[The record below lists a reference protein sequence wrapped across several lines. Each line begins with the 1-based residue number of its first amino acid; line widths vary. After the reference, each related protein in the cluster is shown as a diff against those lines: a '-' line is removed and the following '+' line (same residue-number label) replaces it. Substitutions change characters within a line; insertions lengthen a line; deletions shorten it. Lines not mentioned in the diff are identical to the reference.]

1 MRASRVSATSPK
13 PRRAHH
19 LSGTALAGAGALG
32 AWPASLVALPLALA
46 PTIAGAATITIC
58 PPTGGGVCNASTVLG
73 SAKNSDVLDF
83 LGGTLTLDVATPPT
97 ATYPQKA
104 TLETLPPSSTP
115 NKLDQ
120 DGHDTVFS
128 GVVSGSGNIEI
139 ANTKSGGSVTFSNN
153 KNAYTGST
161 TVDSGATLK
170 LGAKNA
176 IATSSTLADNG
187 TVDISGAGGNA
198 TITDL
203 SGNGTVTLGSN
214 TLMLSAGASL
224 FAGGISGAGGL
235 TVNGGTETL
244 SGNNS
249 YTGVTTIGPSGT
261 LSIAGAGSIASS
273 SRVTDN
279 GTFDISG
286 ANGDV
291 TIKGL
296 AGSGNVKLGGNSV
309 ILAGGSPTTFSGVIS
324 GTGGVTIGS
333 PGSPPTTFSQTFNN
347 ANTYSGATTVGS
359 GSLLT
364 LTKSGSIEKSSVND
378 GGLFDISGVSG
389 TGTSI
394 VSLSGA
400 GAVNLG
406 TNVLTLS
413 NASGIFSGNIIGNGK
428 NSGLTIAGGTETLN
442 GHSSF
447 PGTTTVNAG
456 ATLTGNG
463 SVAGALVSF
472 GTVRPLGGSL
482 NTFTVGGNYT
492 MQTTPT
498 TTPSLNIKIGGTPA
512 SGIFGN
518 LTVSGTVALAGAL
531 DVDLVNG
538 FMFPQGEST
547 YQIMN
552 FKAGKNTVSGD
563 FTSVSY
569 NTNQCT
575 PDGTD
580 MWSCGVGL
588 TFKDVISAVSGT
600 VDLVVT
606 ETPEPGSLAILAG
619 GLLGLLGL
627 RRRWNRCFG

>member
-1 MRASRVSATSPK
+1 MKTSVASVTSPK
-13 PRRAHH
+13 PCRGHY
-19 LSGTALAGAGALG
+19 LSATALAGARPLG
-32 AWPASLVALPLALA
+32 AWPAGLVALPLALA
-46 PTIAGAATITIC
+46 PLGAGAATITIC
-58 PPTGGGVCNASTVLG
+58 PPAGGGVCNASTVLG

-97 ATYPQKA
+97 KTYPQKT
-104 TLETLPPSSTP
+104 TLETLPPGSTP

-161 TVDSGATLK
+161 TVDAGATLK

-203 SGNGTVTLGSN
+203 SGNGAVTLGSN
-214 TLMLSAGASL
+214 TLILSGAASL

-249 YTGVTTIGPSGT
+249 YAGVTTIGPSGT

-273 SRVTDN
+273 LRVTDN

-286 ANGDV
+286 ANGDI

-296 AGSGNVKLGGNSV
+296 NGSGNVKLGGNSV

-333 PGSPPTTFSQTFNN
+333 PTSSFSQTFTN
-347 ANTYSGATTVGS
+347 ANIYSGTTTVGK

-364 LTKSGSIEKSSVND
+364 LTKSGSIEKSSVTD

-389 TGTSI
+389 KGTSI
-394 VSLSGA
+394 VSLSGG

-406 TNVLTLS
+406 SNVLTLS
-413 NASGIFSGNIIGNGK
+413 NASGIYTGNIIGSGK
-428 NSGLTIAGGTETLN
+428 NSGLTIAGGTEALN

-456 ATLTGNG
+456 AMLSGIG
-463 SVAGALVSF
+463 SVGGALVNN
-472 GTVRPLGGSL
+472 GIVRPFDPIANSPGTFTIGGNYAQAATGSL
-482 NTFTVGGNYT
+482 N
-492 MQTTPT
+492 
-498 TTPSLNIKIGGTPA
+498 IAIGGTKT
-512 SGIFGN
+512 GTYGN
-518 LTVSGTVALAGAL
+518 LSAMSGTVALAGAL
-531 DVDLVNG
+531 DVDTVNG
-538 FMFPQGEST
+538 FAFPQGKST
-547 YQIMN
+547 YDIMD
-552 FKAGKNTVSGD
+552 FKAGKNSVSGN
-563 FTSVSY
+563 FTSVFY
-569 NTNQCT
+569 NDNKCA
-575 PDGTD
+575 PDGTN

-588 TFKDVISAVSGT
+588 LFTEIFTASSL
-600 VDLVVT
+600 DLVVAQ
-606 ETPEPGSLAILAG
+606 TPEPGTLAILAG
-619 GLLGLLGL
+619 SLLGLFGL
-627 RRRWNRCFG
+627 RRRWT

>member
-1 MRASRVSATSPK
+1 M
-13 PRRAHH
+13 
-19 LSGTALAGAGALG
+19 
-32 AWPASLVALPLALA
+32 ALPLALA
-46 PTIAGAATITIC
+46 PTIASAATITIC
-58 PPTGGGVCNASTVLG
+58 PPTGGGVCSASTLLG

-83 LGGTLTLDVATPPT
+83 LGGTLTLDVVTPP
-97 ATYPQKA
+97 AKTYAQKA

-120 DGHDTVFS
+120 DGHDTVFT
-128 GVVSGSGNIEI
+128 GVISGSGNIEI

-153 KNAYTGST
+153 KNTYTGST

-203 SGNGTVTLGSN
+203 SGNGAVTLGSN
-214 TLMLSAGASL
+214 TLILSSAASL

-249 YTGVTTIGPSGT
+249 YTGITTIGLGGT
-261 LSIAGAGSIASS
+261 LSISGAGSIAAS

-286 ANGDV
+286 ASGDV
-291 TIKGL
+291 TIRGL
-296 AGSGNVKLGGNSV
+296 NGSGNVKLGGNSV
-309 ILAGGSPTTFSGVIS
+309 ILAGGAPTTFSGNIS
-324 GTGGVTIGS
+324 GAGGVTIGS
-333 PGSPPTTFSQTFNN
+333 PGSSPPITFNQTFTS
-347 ANTYSGATTVGS
+347 ANTYTGATTVGS

-364 LTKSGSIEKSSVND
+364 LTKSGSIETSSVND

-406 TNVLTLS
+406 SKVLTLS
-413 NASGIFSGNIIGNGK
+413 NASGIFSGSIIGSGK

-472 GTVRPLGGSL
+472 GTVRPFGAGNL
-482 NTFTVGGNYT
+482 NTFSVGGNYT
-492 MQTTPT
+492 MQTTAT

-518 LTVSGTVALAGAL
+518 LAVSGTVALAGAL

-538 FMFPQGEST
+538 FMFPQGTSD
-547 YQIMN
+547 YQIMS
-552 FKAGKNTVSGD
+552 FKAGKNTVTGD

-569 NTNQCT
+569 NNSQCT

-580 MWSCGVGL
+580 MWRCGVSL
-588 TFKDVISAVSGT
+588 TFKDEISAALGT

-606 ETPEPGSLAILAG
+606 ETPEPGTLAILAG
-619 GLLGLLGL
+619 GLLGFLGL
-627 RRRWNRCFG
+627 RRRWTRCFS